1 MGRMIGWSL
10 LFSVFSLI
18 SGLTVPAEGARRI
31 EEWVIVLCVKDRHP
45 PFAFGEMAYNKAV
58 RVDSTET
65 EVVTMGEV
73 LLRERT
79 RQFLEDPLL
88 GEQDV
93 DAKVCSL
100 LEAEYLRR
108 LRRYRRQDRLL
119 VQKYGMTFEE
129 FVEQRVVQQEGYTWD
144 VEQDAMD
151 WETAVGGMATMK
163 RRLQELREAERV

>member
-1 MGRMIGWSL
+1 
-10 LFSVFSLI
+10 
-18 SGLTVPAEGARRI
+18 
-31 EEWVIVLCVKDRHP
+31 
-45 PFAFGEMAYNKAV
+45 
-58 RVDSTET
+58 
-65 EVVTMGEV
+65 MGEV

-108 LRRYRRQDRLL
+108 LRLYRRQDRLL

-129 FVEQRVVQQEGYTWD
+129 FVEHRVVQQEGYTWD